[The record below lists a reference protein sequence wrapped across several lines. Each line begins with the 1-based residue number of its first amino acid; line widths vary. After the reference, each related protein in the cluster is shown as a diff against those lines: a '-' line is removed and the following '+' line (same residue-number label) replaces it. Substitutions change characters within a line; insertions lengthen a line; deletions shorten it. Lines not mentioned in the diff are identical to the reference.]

1 MLSRHEALINTRHY
15 YHFSEKPCKVG
26 HNPILYVKKI
36 SQKGLSAQ
44 SFQSCPTL
52 SNTVDCS
59 PPGSSVHGILQARK
73 LEWVAMPFS
82 RGSSR
87 PRDQTHVSSISCN
100 TDGFFTA
107 EPPGKSGKDLSSST
121 NTWINSA
128 GNSGAESSPQR
139 PQPQPHFLHFTIP
152 QKPFAIGRVR
162 EQKNIHLQTPPLIA
176 EQGPAI

>member
-1 MLSRHEALINTRHY
+1 MY
-15 YHFSEKPCKVG
+15 GCMG
-26 HNPILYVKKI
+26 
-36 SQKGLSAQ
+36 AQ
-44 SFQSCPTL
+44 SFQSGRTL
-52 SNTVDCS
+52 CDPMDRS
-59 PPGSSVHGILQARK
+59 PPGFSVHGILQARK

-87 PRDQTHVSSISCN
+87 PRYQTHVSSISCN

-107 EPPGKSGKDLSSST
+107 EPPGKSRKDLSSST

-128 GNSGAESSPQR
+128 RNSGAESSPQR
-139 PQPQPHFLHFTIP
+139 PQPQPNFLYFTIP

-162 EQKNIHLQTPPLIA
+162 EQKNIHLHTPPLIA